1 MTSKCVYFDGIHR
14 DSCSEKKRTLFPK
27 ISLVFY
33 DAIHSAS
40 CLMAFLRAQNSPS
53 SAATWKCRFSHSVA
67 FLAAI
72 SGNLSPGANYVNNM
86 LPATLQ
92 NWRKILSQMVFD
104 WSNAERFFPK
114 LGLKVRQIH
123 SKHWSHFPLVVK
135 KNSCQKKTA
144 NSIKKGKIPKSA
156 LW

>member
-1 MTSKCVYFDGIHR
+1 MAFTETRVQK
-14 DSCSEKKRTLFPK
+14 KKRTLFPK

-123 SKHWSHFPLVVK
+123 SKRWSHFPLVVK
-135 KNSCQKKTA
+135 KKNSRQKKDR
-144 NSIKKGKIPKSA
+144 KLHQKGENPQIRTVVGKQQQ
-156 LW
+156 